1 VIKVNANSVI
11 CLAAPL
17 QKFGE
22 TDFCKKNS
30 AGRELPTAHS
40 TPAPERKGSARPRAS
55 GKTFGTP
62 HSHHG
67 WRRRFSD
74 GKNDAGK
81 LDRAPLQAAQKM
93 IDRAMFR
100 KRPKPRGNA

>member
-11 CLAAPL
+11 CLTAPL

-40 TPAPERKGSARPRAS
+40 TPAPERKGERAS

-67 WRRRFSD
+67 WRPRFSH
-74 GKNDAGK
+74 GKRKDDAGK
-81 LDRAPLQAAQKM
+81 LIAYRC
-93 IDRAMFR
+93 
-100 KRPKPRGNA
+100 KPRERVVH